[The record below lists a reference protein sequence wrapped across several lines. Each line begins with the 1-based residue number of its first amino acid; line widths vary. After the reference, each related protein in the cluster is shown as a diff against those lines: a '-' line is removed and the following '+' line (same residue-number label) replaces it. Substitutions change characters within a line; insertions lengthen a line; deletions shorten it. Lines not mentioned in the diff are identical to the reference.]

1 MTPFFFGW
9 WGPDRE
15 IFEAAEGDG
24 AHLVPGSHM
33 ETGSLGHF
41 PTRYGFKGV
50 SQHGYSSYVETLVH
64 LHIDHLTNKTT
75 FFLRLQPLFLP
86 FWDGTSAGDVGPWL
100 PNHWAHLRGETLWPR
115 DRRADGWLAMLG
127 DLKSGSNGGQPQGE
141 NDRDL
146 IEQLGKQ
153 ITIIYPITMI
163 FPKDS
168 WQILLGKC

>member
-1 MTPFFFGW
+1 
-9 WGPDRE
+9 
-15 IFEAAEGDG
+15 
-24 AHLVPGSHM
+24 
-33 ETGSLGHF
+33 
-41 PTRYGFKGV
+41 
-50 SQHGYSSYVETLVH
+50 
-64 LHIDHLTNKTT
+64 
-75 FFLRLQPLFLP
+75 
-86 FWDGTSAGDVGPWL
+86 
-100 PNHWAHLRGETLWPR
+100 
-115 DRRADGWLAMLG
+115 MLG